1 MNDGS
6 LVMGS
11 GSALY
16 RFRPGVDRNWTKM
29 ADFSFY
35 GMKKITRIEVSPD
48 NGKIVF
54 VGQQ

>member
-11 GSALY
+11 GAVLY
-16 RFRPGVDRNWTKM
+16 RFRPGVDRNWKKM

-35 GMKKITRIEVSPD
+35 GMKKITRIEISPD

-54 VGQQ
+54 VGQP